1 MNPPQPDEPVRK
13 RRFGR
18 RRPASA
24 PAESTASTAST
35 AATDGPRVPPPAAR
49 PPGVRTAG
57 EIAAEQKPGAEEKK
71 DAAPKKDAPQ
81 KDAPKKDAPQK
92 DAATSAS
99 PALPKATTKP
109 PKTSAPKTSVAHTLR
124 TRLAAVLWAVAVIC
138 ALVLAVAALLVAL
151 RANQDNAAVAAVLD
165 AADVLDLGI
174 FGRENG
180 VFTFTGADA
189 EVRSALVNWGLGA
202 VAYLVLGK
210 LLDRIIRP

>member
-71 DAAPKKDAPQ
+71 DA
-81 KDAPKKDAPQK
+81 APKKDAPQK

>member
-71 DAAPKKDAPQ
+71 DAAPK

>member
-24 PAESTASTAST
+24 PAESTAST

-71 DAAPKKDAPQ
+71 DAAPK